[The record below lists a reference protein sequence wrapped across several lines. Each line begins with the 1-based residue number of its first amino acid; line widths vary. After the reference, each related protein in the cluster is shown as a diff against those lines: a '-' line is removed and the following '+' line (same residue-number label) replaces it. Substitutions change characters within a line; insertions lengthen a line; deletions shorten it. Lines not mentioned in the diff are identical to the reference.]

1 MLSPLRKEHLAKKWW
16 RVIYPIVVHFLI
28 FQAVGGIFIGYFV
41 YMYGN
46 SKNIYYD
53 NAVVATGLSGICT
66 VFPALFLYRKDKI
79 RRMAGGLL
87 PGTGK
92 NKISVRDGAFLLIL
106 GAGCAHFFNLVVGIL
121 QIVLQSTQYQE
132 SMELMTS
139 GKGIWMLIF
148 WMGIVAPVSEEITFR
163 WLIYLRLRDYLN
175 VRRAAVISGVI
186 FGLYHGN
193 LLQAVYA
200 TILGIIFAYVLEATG
215 NLFSSVLLHIGAN
228 VWSLVITEISG
239 RLLNSRWLNV
249 LGIAIFV
256 LFVVSARLLQYFFQK
271 GRKRNERCI

>member
-1 MLSPLRKEHLAKKWW
+1 MGLL
-16 RVIYPIVVHFLI
+16 IIDFL
-28 FQAVGGIFIGYFV
+28 
-41 YMYGN
+41 MRLYGRN
-46 SKNIYYD
+46 VNVYYD
-53 NAVVATGLSGICT
+53 NAILVTGLSGLCT
-66 VFPALFLYRKDKI
+66 IIPALYLYKKDRV

-87 PGTGK
+87 PDTGK
-92 NKISVRDGAFLLIL
+92 NKISVRDGFFLLIL

-193 LLQAVYA
+193 LLQAIYA

-228 VWSLVITEISG
+228 VWSLAITEISG
-239 RLLNSRWLNV
+239 RLLNSRLLNV
-249 LGIAIFV
+249 LGIAILV
-256 LFVVSARLLQYFFQK
+256 LFVISAGILRYFLQK
-271 GRKRNERCI
+271 GRKRNGRCI

>member
-1 MLSPLRKEHLAKKWW
+1 MGIL
-16 RVIYPIVVHFLI
+16 IIDFLMRLYGRN
-28 FQAVGGIFIGYFV
+28 VDV
-41 YMYGN
+41 YYE
-46 SKNIYYD
+46 
-53 NAVVATGLSGICT
+53 NAILVTGLSGFCT
-66 VFPALFLYRKDKI
+66 IIPALYLYKKDRV

-92 NKISVRDGAFLLIL
+92 NKISVKDGVFLLIL

-121 QIVLQSTQYQE
+121 QIILQSTQYQE

-175 VRRAAVISGVI
+175 VKWAAVISGVI

-228 VWSLVITEISG
+228 VWSLAITEISG

-249 LGIAIFV
+249 LGIAILV
-256 LFVVSARLLQYFFQK
+256 LFVVSAGLLRYFLQK
-271 GRKRNERCI
+271 GRKRNGRCI

>member
-1 MLSPLRKEHLAKKWW
+1 MGLL
-16 RVIYPIVVHFLI
+16 IIDFL
-28 FQAVGGIFIGYFV
+28 
-41 YMYGN
+41 MRLYGRN
-46 SKNIYYD
+46 VNVYYD
-53 NAVVATGLSGICT
+53 NAILVTGLSGLCT
-66 VFPALFLYRKDKI
+66 IIPALYLYKKDRV

-193 LLQAVYA
+193 LLQAIYA

-228 VWSLVITEISG
+228 VWSLAITEISG

-249 LGIAIFV
+249 LGMAILV
-256 LFVVSARLLQYFFQK
+256 LFVISAGLLRYFLQK
-271 GRKRNERCI
+271 GRKRNGRCI